1 MKLTNQSKLGA
12 GLTDEIIATY
22 DMVNALPVM
31 QETGGTLLTD
41 GTEQILYIRNAPVSV
56 FDPRVVMIGLDDMV
70 ALDDLTVRI
79 YYRLSDGGGWDLHD
93 YQNYVGADGGLL
105 NGRTMIAFALYP
117 CRHGVQVTVQ
127 QTVGTATLV
136 WCVVEEA

>member
-79 YYRLSDGGGWDLHD
+79 YYRLSDGGG
-93 YQNYVGADGGLL
+93 
-105 NGRTMIAFALYP
+105 
-117 CRHGVQVTVQ
+117 
-127 QTVGTATLV
+127 
-136 WCVVEEA
+136 